1 MSFAE
6 LGKIISHGILFISW
20 VYVGYGIYKRIFDD
34 TEDKKRAQKLYED
47 ALYAMKTYRR
57 DESEE

>member
-1 MSFAE
+1 MHVA
-6 LGKIISHGILFISW
+6 LFICW
-20 VYVGYGIYKRIFDD
+20 IAVGYGIYKRILDD
-34 TEDKKRAQKLYED
+34 KEDKKRAQKLYED